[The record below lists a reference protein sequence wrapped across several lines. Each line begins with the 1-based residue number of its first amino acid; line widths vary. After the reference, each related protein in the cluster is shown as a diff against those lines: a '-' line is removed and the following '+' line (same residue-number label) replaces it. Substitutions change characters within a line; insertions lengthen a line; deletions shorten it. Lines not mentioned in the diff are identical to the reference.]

1 MCYCIGI
8 PPVVEHFKTI
18 CKSLS
23 AFSFIVFRFWKSNC
37 SRYLEICLPVQ
48 AMLARYVLWSSVCLS
63 VCHKPEFHQNGW
75 LYWAGFWHRDYR
87 WFYPTLCFKGIWM
100 SLIIR
105 VLYSGILSQTDLS
118 QFSAFLPW
126 PIDRHGMSSITRHL
140 SSTVASLSEWASTFV
155 YNIVSYRAWH
165 GSSVAAEIC
174 WSASYIDRLN
184 KWLEWEQFADN

>member
-63 VCHKPEFHQNGW
+63 VCHKPEFYQNG
-75 LYWAGFWHRDYR
+75 
-87 WFYPTLCFKGIWM
+87 
-100 SLIIR
+100 
-105 VLYSGILSQTDLS
+105 
-118 QFSAFLPW
+118 
-126 PIDRHGMSSITRHL
+126 
-140 SSTVASLSEWASTFV
+140 
-155 YNIVSYRAWH
+155 
-165 GSSVAAEIC
+165 
-174 WSASYIDRLN
+174 
-184 KWLEWEQFADN
+184 